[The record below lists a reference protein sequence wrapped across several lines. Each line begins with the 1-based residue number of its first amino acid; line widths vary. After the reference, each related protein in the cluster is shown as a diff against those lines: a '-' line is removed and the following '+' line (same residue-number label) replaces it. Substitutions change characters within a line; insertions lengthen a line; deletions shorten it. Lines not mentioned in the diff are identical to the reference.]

1 VTEDIRALSAQYA
14 ADPSSLVFLRLGEGL
29 RHRGQLDAALKVALA
44 GLNRYPHLPDAHDL
58 YARILADRRDYAS
71 AFDEWDT
78 VLRLAPHH
86 IGAHKG
92 IGYLYYRAGEPEH
105 ALYHLRTAADLDP
118 EDAGLRKAVE
128 RVAGGREIWETPM
141 PGGTAAL
148 AADPEPRPAS
158 PLADPFAGMEGAGQ
172 RLLLVDS
179 DGLRLG
185 GALEAPGRGDVSEAT
200 AATLAAVLRL
210 GGALEAP
217 GRGDVSEATAATL
230 AAVAAEAGRAAR
242 LLELG
247 DWSYL
252 TVEGAERSACVLCPS
267 AEAVLLATMDAGLP
281 AGQLIF
287 YAERGAK
294 SARAWLERVR

>member
-1 VTEDIRALSAQYA
+1 MTEDIRALSAQYA

-92 IGYLYYRAGEPEH
+92 IGFLYYRAGEREQ
-105 ALYHLRTAADLDP
+105 ALYHLRIAASLDP
-118 EDAGLRKAVE
+118 DDLGLRHAVE
-128 RVAGGREIWETPM
+128 RVGGGAEIWDMPM
-141 PGGTAAL
+141 PDAPPPREASVTPAA
-148 AADPEPRPAS
+148 AAS
-158 PLADPFAGMEGAGQ
+158 PSAPNPADPFAGMDGGHD
-172 RLLLVDS
+172 RLLLVDA

-185 GALEAPGRGDVSEAT
+185 GGLAAPDGRNVSDEAAALL
-200 AATLAAVLRL
+200 AATTREAA
-210 GGALEAP
+210 
-217 GRGDVSEATAATL
+217 
-230 AAVAAEAGRAAR
+230 RAAR

-247 DWSYL
+247 GWAHL
-252 TVEGAERSACVLCPS
+252 TLEGEALSACLLTPS
-267 AEAVLLATMDAGLP
+267 PETSLLAAMDTALP
-281 AGQLIF
+281 AGQLTYF
-287 YAERGAK
+287 ADRAAK
-294 SARAWLERVR
+294 AARAWLERVQ

>member
-1 VTEDIRALSAQYA
+1 MTEDIRALSAQYA

-105 ALYHLRTAADLDP
+105 ALFHLRTAAELDP
-118 EDAGLRKAVE
+118 GDPGLRSAVE

-141 PGGTAAL
+141 PGGPAPMAAEP
-148 AADPEPRPAS
+148 DPRPAS
-158 PLADPFAGMEGAGQ
+158 TAADPFAGVEGAGQ

-185 GALEAPGRGDVSEAT
+185 GALQSPGSGDVSEE
-200 AATLAAVLRL
+200 AAAA
-210 GGALEAP
+210 
-217 GRGDVSEATAATL
+217 L
-230 AAVAAEAGRAAR
+230 AAVAVEADRAAR

-247 DWSYL
+247 EWSYL
-252 TVEGAERSACVLCPS
+252 TVEGTERSACVLCP
-267 AEAVLLATMDAGLP
+267 AADAVLLATMDAGLP

>member
-1 VTEDIRALSAQYA
+1 MTEDIRALSAQYA

-29 RHRGQLDAALKVALA
+29 RQRGQLDAALKVALA

-86 IGAHKG
+86 VGAHKG
-92 IGYLYYRAGEPEH
+92 IGYLYYRAGEPDH
-105 ALYHLRTAADLDP
+105 ALFHLRTAAELDP
-118 EDAGLRKAVE
+118 GDAGLRSAVE

-141 PGGTAAL
+141 PGGPAAV
-148 AADPEPRPAS
+148 AADPDPRPAS
-158 PLADPFAGMEGAGQ
+158 PVADPFAAMEGAGQ
-172 RLLLVDS
+172 RLLLVDR

-185 GALEAPGRGDVSEAT
+185 GALEAPGHGDVSE
-200 AATLAAVLRL
+200 
-210 GGALEAP
+210 E
-217 GRGDVSEATAATL
+217 TAATL
-230 AAVAAEAGRAAR
+230 AAVAAEAERAAR

-247 DWSYL
+247 EWSYL
-252 TVEGAERSACVLCPS
+252 TVEAAERSSCVLCPT
-267 AEAVLLATMDAGLP
+267 ADAVLLATMDAGLP